1 MVEQNKMII
10 FGLAI
15 GVLIALA
22 MFYGTN
28 LGQAWVG
35 ISPTAPSPQIQLYNA
50 HPTLCLF
57 PSTQAEYTTANYNYN
72 GKTYTVEVV
81 VIPDNANPA
90 TANFKVNGETTG
102 ALTVGQSYKL
112 TSGISINVRS
122 IKLNPDTVAFCLI

>member
-1 MVEQNKMII
+1 MEQNKMII

-35 ISPTAPSPQIQLYNA
+35 ISPTVPAPQIQLYNA

-81 VIPDNANPA
+81 IIAAGASPTVK
-90 TANFKVNGETTG
+90 FKVNGETTDLL
-102 ALTVGQSYKL
+102 AAGQSYKL